1 MYRTIA
7 KLPAYLQKYCVEQ
20 RADRYSARDHAGW
33 RYIMRQ
39 SRAYFKEHAVPIYLE
54 GLRRTGISVD
64 RIPSIAD
71 MDAKLRDLGWGAVPV
86 EGFIPPAAFLD
97 FQARRILP
105 IASDMRSVDHIHY
118 TPAPDI
124 VHEAAGHAPILADP
138 EYSEYLQMYA
148 SMAQKAIFS
157 KQDLKLYEAIRTLSD
172 VKENPDSTASQ
183 VQSATVALTQ
193 ATAAVKVITEASKV
207 ARMNW
212 WTVEY
217 GLIGSLAAPKIY
229 GAGLLSSVG
238 ESQACL
244 MPKVKKLRLT
254 ADCVET
260 GYDITEPQPQ
270 LFVAEDINHL
280 KAVLREF
287 EQTLSYKRGGV
298 YGLSEALSGAT
309 VTTTTLDSGIQI
321 SGEVAEYLS
330 QADQSVDFVRW
341 QGPVQLSVNGRE
353 LRGQSVA
360 EHAFGFSTPLGR
372 AVGLAEKPL
381 RYANTY
387 DLSKLGIEVGLKST
401 LRLTT
406 GFEIV
411 GLVAE
416 ILRDESQTLLAI
428 KWRGCSV
435 KRGEKD
441 YFLPEWGDF
450 DMAIGEAVTSV
461 SGGPADPERYGSH
474 DVGTAATS
482 PARTSPFSA
491 TELAAFGAYQKVR
504 ELRDKITNS
513 VRPEVFAEQVTQLL
527 QDIGAG
533 FPHEWLLQLELVE
546 LAKRTKAPGADDLA
560 AGLERETAAS
570 STEKRW
576 LVQQGLALATAAD

>member
-20 RADRYSARDHAGW
+20 RAERYSARDHAGW

-39 SRAYFKEHAVPIYLE
+39 SRAYFKQHAVPIYLE

-138 EYSEYLQMYA
+138 EYSDYLQMYA

-183 VQSATVALTQ
+183 MQSATAALIE
-193 ATAAVKVITEASKV
+193 ATAAVKVVTEASKV

-254 ADCVET
+254 ANCVEI

-287 EQTLSYKRGGV
+287 EQTLSYRRGGV
-298 YGLSEALSGAT
+298 YGLAEAFSGAT

-321 SGEVAEYLS
+321 SGVVAEYLS
-330 QADQSVDFVRW
+330 RPDQFVDFIKW
-341 QGPVQLSVNGRE
+341 QGPVQLCVNGKE

-372 AVGLAEKPL
+372 AVGLTEKPL
-381 RYANTY
+381 RYANDG
-387 DLSKLGIEVGLKST
+387 DLSKLGVEVGLKST
-401 LRLTT
+401 LRLTN
-406 GFEIV
+406 GFEVV
-411 GLVAE
+411 GVVAE
-416 ILRDESQTLLAI
+416 IMRDESQALFAI
-428 KWRGCSV
+428 KWRGCTV
-435 KRGEKD
+435 KRGEQV

-461 SGGPADPERYGSH
+461 AGGPADPERYGSH

-491 TELAAFGAYQKVR
+491 AELAAFAAYERVR
-504 ELRDKITNS
+504 DLRDKIVNS
-513 VRPEVFAEQVTQLL
+513 ARPEEFSEQVAHLIQ
-527 QDIGAG
+527 QIGDS
-533 FPHEWLLQLELVE
+533 FPHEWLLLLELIE
-546 LAKRTKAPGADDLA
+546 LAKKTKASGADGLTKA
-560 AGLERETAAS
+560 LERETAAS
-570 STEKRW
+570 GNEKRW
-576 LVQQGLALATAAD
+576 LLQQGLALAAAAD